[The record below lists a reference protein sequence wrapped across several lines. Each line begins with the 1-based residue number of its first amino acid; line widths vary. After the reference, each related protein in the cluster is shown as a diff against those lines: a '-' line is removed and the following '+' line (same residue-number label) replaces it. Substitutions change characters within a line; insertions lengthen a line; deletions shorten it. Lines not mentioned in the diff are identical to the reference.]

1 MALEAVILSLC
12 AHVGAF
18 RGPLG
23 KLGVMG
29 GVWGLFSACLL
40 RETLKRD
47 NPRILLGP
55 LLAFFR
61 FVLAG
66 PDWDFVLF
74 VGVKREG
81 GFAASMFGFFFFFGG
96 CTPKKFSP
104 CRDWLGRL
112 LGTYGDSPCFGR
124 GRSRLGESHRLSTCF
139 ASALSG
145 CWRSTRT
152 CWWPIEG
159 VDSRV

>member
-1 MALEAVILSLC
+1 MRNPAGASSWTHEAVISVISLC
-12 AHVGAF
+12 TYVGAF

-23 KLGVMG
+23 KFGVMG

-47 NPRILLGP
+47 NPRILLGT

-74 VGVKREG
+74 SGVRWDG
-81 GFAASMFGFFFFFGG
+81 GVAASVWLLFLPWRLH
-96 CTPKKFSP
+96 PK
-104 CRDWLGRL
+104 
-112 LGTYGDSPCFGR
+112 
-124 GRSRLGESHRLSTCF
+124 E
-139 ASALSG
+139 
-145 CWRSTRT
+145 
-152 CWWPIEG
+152 
-159 VDSRV
+159 V

>member
-47 NPRILLGP
+47 KPRILLSA

-74 VGVKREG
+74 AGVRRDG
-81 GFAASMFGFFFFFGG
+81 GFDVWLLFLPWRLH
-96 CTPKKFSP
+96 PK
-104 CRDWLGRL
+104 
-112 LGTYGDSPCFGR
+112 
-124 GRSRLGESHRLSTCF
+124 E
-139 ASALSG
+139 
-145 CWRSTRT
+145 
-152 CWWPIEG
+152 
-159 VDSRV
+159 V